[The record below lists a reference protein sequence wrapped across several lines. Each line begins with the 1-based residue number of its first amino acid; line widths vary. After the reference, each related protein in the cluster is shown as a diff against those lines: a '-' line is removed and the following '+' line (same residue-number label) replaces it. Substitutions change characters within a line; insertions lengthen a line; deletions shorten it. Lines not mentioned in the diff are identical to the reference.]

1 RLTITGAA
9 LVILSG
15 IGIGVAQALGSAGT
29 TSNSGNLPPA
39 TTKVVKTTLMETK
52 RVPGTLDYGDPVPI
66 KAAGPRTLTWIAP
79 VGSTVKR
86 GGTLF
91 KVDEQPIVA
100 LYGSVPLYRS
110 LSVGE
115 KGTDVRQLKQN
126 LSDLGY
132 SGFSVNDSYDWRIAG
147 AVRRWQASLGLAQT
161 G

>member
-1 RLTITGAA
+1 GGHARTTRRSDLRCRGAEMPRQTARGESSEMRRRLTMTGAA

-15 IGIGVAQALGSAGT
+15 IGIGVAQALGSVGT

-66 KAAGPRTLTWIAP
+66 KAAGPGTLTWIAP

-100 LYGSVPLYRS
+100 LYGSVQLYRS

-126 LSDLGY
+126 L
-132 SGFSVNDSYDWRIAG
+132 
-147 AVRRWQASLGLAQT
+147 
-161 G
+161 